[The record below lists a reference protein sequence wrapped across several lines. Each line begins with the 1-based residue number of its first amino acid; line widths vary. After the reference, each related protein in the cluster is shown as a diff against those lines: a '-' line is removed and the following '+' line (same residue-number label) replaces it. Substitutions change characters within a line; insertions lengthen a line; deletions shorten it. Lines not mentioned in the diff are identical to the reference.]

1 MWDQARGGAR
11 LCQSCAVELEIA
23 TAVKTRVA
31 VSTHEKGRRRSGGAD
46 ATTDP
51 TWTTA
56 WQNGQSAWLW
66 SAGALP
72 ADVVVSILTVLA
84 GDSAWMWVWA
94 IKDCSV
100 KAKRAKNTRKRR
112 AGPKRRISIDFAA
125 IPFTEPAI
133 ARIRQVYAVSGIP
146 PQPGTSCTKPRFPM
160 ETVVV
165 QPRAASASS
174 TAATKAAA
182 IVR

>member
-1 MWDQARGGAR
+1 
-11 LCQSCAVELEIA
+11 
-23 TAVKTRVA
+23 
-31 VSTHEKGRRRSGGAD
+31 
-46 ATTDP
+46 
-51 TWTTA
+51 
-56 WQNGQSAWLW
+56 
-66 SAGALP
+66 
-72 ADVVVSILTVLA
+72 
-84 GDSAWMWVWA
+84 MWVWA

-146 PQPGTSCTKPRFPM
+146 PQPGTSYTKLRFPNGK
-160 ETVVV
+160 TVVV

>member
-1 MWDQARGGAR
+1 
-11 LCQSCAVELEIA
+11 
-23 TAVKTRVA
+23 
-31 VSTHEKGRRRSGGAD
+31 
-46 ATTDP
+46 
-51 TWTTA
+51 
-56 WQNGQSAWLW
+56 
-66 SAGALP
+66 
-72 ADVVVSILTVLA
+72 
-84 GDSAWMWVWA
+84 
-94 IKDCSV
+94 V